1 MVSVGMRYIQ
11 FDPVD
16 YAKTALVPL
25 ADELIACADAAG
37 SAEQQLYFGAIRA
50 GLATATNAGD
60 LIEVFFNLSAANF
73 MGFDY
78 TPETA
83 LVLDR
88 LLEKSELLAEAQ
100 GSRSRNRSPLT
111 GKRPNIAAV
120 DTDSCSGFRR
130 HCRRSTA
137 ARKPRAAYMVG

>member
-1 MVSVGMRYIQ
+1 MRDIQ

-16 YAKTALVPL
+16 YAKTKLVPL

-37 SAEQQLYFGAIRA
+37 SADQLLYFRKIRA
-50 GLATATNAGD
+50 GLASAGDAGD

-88 LLEKSELLAEAQ
+88 LLEKSELLAESQ
-100 GSRSRNRSPLT
+100 GAPDT
-111 GKRPNIAAV
+111 GI
-120 DTDSCSGFRR
+120 
-130 HCRRSTA
+130 H
-137 ARKPRAAYMVG
+137 

>member
-1 MVSVGMRYIQ
+1 MDGRRSLFLPDHGYVGMQDNQ

-16 YAKTALVPL
+16 YARTALVPL
-25 ADELIACADAAG
+25 ADKLIACADAAG
-37 SAEQQLYFGAIRA
+37 SAEQQLYFGAVRA
-50 GLATATNAGD
+50 GLASATNAGD

-78 TPETA
+78 TPETS

-100 GSRSRNRSPLT
+100 SAPE
-111 GKRPNIAAV
+111 
-120 DTDSCSGFRR
+120 
-130 HCRRSTA
+130 TA
-137 ARKPRAAYMVG
+137 PH

>member
-1 MVSVGMRYIQ
+1 MDGGRSLFHFDNGFVGMRNNQ

-16 YAKTALVPL
+16 YAKSVLVPL
-25 ADELIACADAAG
+25 ADELIACANAAG
-37 SAEQQLYFGAIRA
+37 SAEQQWYFGAVKA
-50 GLATATNAGD
+50 GLASATNEGD

-78 TPETA
+78 APETA

-100 GSRSRNRSPLT
+100 GAPE
-111 GKRPNIAAV
+111 
-120 DTDSCSGFRR
+120 
-130 HCRRSTA
+130 TA
-137 ARKPRAAYMVG
+137 HH

>member
-1 MVSVGMRYIQ
+1 MDGGRSLFPFDVGSVRMRDDE
-11 FDPVD
+11 FDPVE
-16 YAKTALVPL
+16 YAKTELVPL
-25 ADELIACADAAG
+25 ADKLISCADAAG
-37 SAEQQLYFGAIRA
+37 SPEQQLYFGKVRA
-50 GLATATNAGD
+50 GLASATNAGD

-100 GSRSRNRSPLT
+100 GAPE
-111 GKRPNIAAV
+111 
-120 DTDSCSGFRR
+120 
-130 HCRRSTA
+130 TA
-137 ARKPRAAYMVG
+137 PH

>member
-1 MVSVGMRYIQ
+1 MDGRRSLFRPDHGYVGMKDNQ

-16 YAKTALVPL
+16 YARTALVPL

-37 SAEQQLYFGAIRA
+37 SAEQQLYFGAVRA
-50 GLATATNAGD
+50 GLASATNAGD

-78 TPETA
+78 TPETS

-100 GSRSRNRSPLT
+100 SAPE
-111 GKRPNIAAV
+111 
-120 DTDSCSGFRR
+120 
-130 HCRRSTA
+130 TA
-137 ARKPRAAYMVG
+137 PH

>member
-1 MVSVGMRYIQ
+1 MDGERSLFLSDNGSVGMRDNQ

-37 SAEQQLYFGAIRA
+37 SAEQQLYFGAVRA
-50 GLATATNAGD
+50 GLASATNAGD

-88 LLEKSELLAEAQ
+88 LLEKSQLLAESQ
-100 GSRSRNRSPLT
+100 GAPE
-111 GKRPNIAAV
+111 
-120 DTDSCSGFRR
+120 
-130 HCRRSTA
+130 TA
-137 ARKPRAAYMVG
+137 HH

>member
-1 MVSVGMRYIQ
+1 MRDNQ

-16 YAKTALVPL
+16 YAKTVLAL

-37 SAEQQLYFGAIRA
+37 SAEQQLYFGAVRRVWRQHKC
-50 GLATATNAGD
+50 GD

-78 TPETA
+78 APETA

-100 GSRSRNRSPLT
+100 GASKLLT
-111 GKRPNIAAV
+111 TNGQAPEYRARRYPQV
-120 DTDSCSGFRR
+120 FGSRR

-137 ARKPRAAYMVG
+137 ARKLRAAYTVG

>member
-1 MVSVGMRYIQ
+1 MDGGRSLFYSDSDFLGMRDTQ

-16 YAKTALVPL
+16 YAKSTLVPL

-37 SAEQQLYFGAIRA
+37 SADQSLYFDKVRA
-50 GLATATNAGD
+50 GLASASTAGD

-100 GSRSRNRSPLT
+100 GAPET
-111 GKRPNIAAV
+111 G
-120 DTDSCSGFRR
+120 F
-130 HCRRSTA
+130 H
-137 ARKPRAAYMVG
+137 

>member
-1 MVSVGMRYIQ
+1 MRDNQ

-16 YAKTALVPL
+16 YAKTTLVPL

-37 SAEQQLYFGAIRA
+37 SAEQQLYFGKVKA
-50 GLATATNAGD
+50 GLASATNAGD

-100 GSRSRNRSPLT
+100 GAPE
-111 GKRPNIAAV
+111 
-120 DTDSCSGFRR
+120 
-130 HCRRSTA
+130 TA
-137 ARKPRAAYMVG
+137 HH

>member
-1 MVSVGMRYIQ
+1 MRDTQ
-11 FDPVD
+11 FDPID

-25 ADELIACADAAG
+25 AEELIACADAAG
-37 SAEQQLYFGAIRA
+37 SAEQSLYFDKLRA
-50 GLATATNAGD
+50 GLASAANAGD

-88 LLEKSELLAEAQ
+88 LLEKSQLLAESQ
-100 GSRSRNRSPLT
+100 GARE
-111 GKRPNIAAV
+111 
-120 DTDSCSGFRR
+120 
-130 HCRRSTA
+130 TA
-137 ARKPRAAYMVG
+137 HH

>member
-1 MVSVGMRYIQ
+1 MRNNQ

-16 YAKTALVPL
+16 YAKSVLVPL
-25 ADELIACADAAG
+25 ADELIVCADVAG
-37 SAEQQLYFGAIRA
+37 SAEQQLYFGAVKA
-50 GLATATNAGD
+50 GLASATNAGD

-88 LLEKSELLAEAQ
+88 LLEKSVLLAEAQ
-100 GSRSRNRSPLT
+100 GAPE
-111 GKRPNIAAV
+111 
-120 DTDSCSGFRR
+120 
-130 HCRRSTA
+130 TA
-137 ARKPRAAYMVG
+137 PH

>member
-1 MVSVGMRYIQ
+1 MDGGRSLFTPDNGSVGMPDNQ
-11 FDPVD
+11 FDPVE
-16 YAKTALVPL
+16 YAKMALVPL

-37 SAEQQLYFGAIRA
+37 SAEQQLYFGAVRA
-50 GLATATNAGD
+50 GLASATNAGD

-88 LLEKSELLAEAQ
+88 LLEKSVLLAEAQ
-100 GSRSRNRSPLT
+100 GAPE
-111 GKRPNIAAV
+111 
-120 DTDSCSGFRR
+120 
-130 HCRRSTA
+130 TA
-137 ARKPRAAYMVG
+137 PH